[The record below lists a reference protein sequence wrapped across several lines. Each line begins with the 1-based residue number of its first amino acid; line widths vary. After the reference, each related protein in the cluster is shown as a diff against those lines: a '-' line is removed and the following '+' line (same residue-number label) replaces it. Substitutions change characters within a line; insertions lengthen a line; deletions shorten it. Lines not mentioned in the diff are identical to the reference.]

1 MIASQ
6 QIPSFPSK
14 PLPVGTRIPS
24 SPHAVSVSLPTIA
37 DVIAYENKDPG
48 TMAKIGSGYPRFVQH
63 SYIRKVCGELRVRLS
78 KPADTVSFVMG
89 SIAASRDAFIQ
100 EDLGSCEVDEIGNWA
115 LVTVPEADARMRSAL
130 VCYLQHTGAGLSSRE
145 AEDWLVAGGLESS
158 AYPEERK
165 EDGVLE
171 KIRQWMGS
179 SVPSDT
185 IVCKGGM
192 NAFYACF
199 QAVNDL
205 QVPKGRN
212 QWVSIGWLYLDTMKI
227 MARYQRAGGQHVSFA
242 ATANPDDVLAYL
254 SKEGSRIA
262 GVVLEAPTNPMLWT
276 PDLTRIS
283 NVCRR
288 VGAKLMVDPSLVS
301 PANVDVSP
309 WCDLVPCSLTKYAAH
324 SGDVM
329 MGAVSVSLESK
340 DGQFLS
346 ERVRRWV
353 QPPYFGDLHRLGF
366 LLDDAHEI
374 LDRINRNT
382 CQLAAFL
389 ESHPKVDTVRW
400 AYHSASAESFR
411 QIARK
416 DHVPGGVIS
425 IRLKDGFRRFFDN
438 LRVSKGP
445 SFGTRFSL
453 ACPYLYLAHYELV
466 STPGGCELLRLQ
478 GLFPDLVRLSVG
490 IESIDDQ
497 IEVLR
502 EALDA

>member
-1 MIASQ
+1 MIDVQ
-6 QIPSFPSK
+6 QIPSFPAR
-14 PLPVGTRIPS
+14 PLPVGARIPS

-63 SYIRKVCGELRVRLS
+63 SYIRKVSDELRVRLS

-89 SIAASRDAFIQ
+89 SIAAFRDALIQ
-100 EDLGSCEVDEIGNWA
+100 EDLGSCEVDEIGDWA
-115 LVTVPEADARMRSAL
+115 LVTVPEADACMRSSL

-145 AEDWLVAGGLESS
+145 AEAWLVAEGLESS

-165 EDGVLE
+165 ADGVLG
-171 KIRQWMGS
+171 KISQWMAS
-179 SVPSDT
+179 TVPSET
-185 IVCKGGM
+185 VVCKGGM

-205 QVPKGRN
+205 QVSKGRN

-227 MARYQRAGGQHVSFA
+227 MARYQREGCQHISFA
-242 ATANPDDVLAYL
+242 SSANPNDVLTYL
-254 SKEGSRIA
+254 LKEGSRVA

-276 PDLTRIS
+276 PDLARIS
-283 NVCRR
+283 SVCRR

-329 MGAVSVSLESK
+329 MGVVSVSLESA
-340 DGQFLS
+340 DGQFLL
-346 ERVRRWV
+346 ERVRHWV
-353 QPPYFGDLHRLGF
+353 QPPYPGDLHRLGF

-374 LDRINRNT
+374 LDCINRNT

-416 DHVPGGVIS
+416 DDVPGGVIS
-425 IRLKDGFRRFFDN
+425 IRLKDGFSRVFDN

-466 STPGGCELLRLQ
+466 SNPEGCELLKSQ
-478 GLFPDLVRLSVG
+478 GLFPDLLRLSVG
-490 IESIDDQ
+490 IESVDDQ
-497 IEVLR
+497 IEVYR
-502 EALDA
+502 EALEA